1 MTELSSTNTGS
12 FRLPHASHARVED
25 AMHPGVV
32 ACSPDTPVRDV
43 ARIMAS
49 RHIHAVVM
57 ATPVERG
64 RPMAWGVV
72 TALDLVGGFLERG
85 EELCA
90 ADVAASEPVRVST
103 SDTLESA
110 AQLMVEHGV
119 DHLIVAD
126 AHDGHPVGVLSTL
139 DVAGVFAWG
148 EG

>member
-1 MTELSSTNTGS
+1 MSALPPTSTGS
-12 FRLPHASHARVED
+12 FTLPHAKHARVSD

-32 ACSPDTPVRDV
+32 TCAPDTPVRDI
-43 ARIMAS
+43 ARIMAT
-49 RHIHAVVM
+49 RHIHAVVV
-57 ATPVERG
+57 AVPVERG
-64 RPMAWGVV
+64 EPLTWSVV
-72 TALDLVGGFLERG
+72 TALDLVSGYLDRG

-103 SDTLESA
+103 DDTLQRA
-110 AQLMVEHGV
+110 AQLMVEHAV

-148 EG
+148 EA

>member
-1 MTELSSTNTGS
+1 MSGLPTTITGS
-12 FRLPHASHARVED
+12 FLLPHAGNARVED

-32 ACSPDTPVRDV
+32 TCSPDTTLRDV
-43 ARIMAS
+43 ARIMAT

-57 ATPVERG
+57 THPVERDVA
-64 RPMAWGVV
+64 MTWGVV
-72 TALDLVGGFLERG
+72 TALDLVAGYRERG
-85 EELCA
+85 EQLCA

-103 SDTLESA
+103 ADKLDRA

-139 DVAGVFAWG
+139 DVAGVLAWG

>member
-1 MTELSSTNTGS
+1 MTDLSATSIGS
-12 FRLPHASHARVED
+12 FRLPRPSHARVED

-32 ACSPDTPVRDV
+32 TCSPDTPVRDV
-43 ARIMAS
+43 ARIMAT
-49 RHIHAVVM
+49 RHIHCVVV
-57 ATPVERG
+57 ASPIERG
-64 RPMAWGVV
+64 APTSWGVIS
-72 TALDLVGGFLERG
+72 ALDLVGGYLERG

-103 SDTLESA
+103 ETPLERA
-110 AQLMVEHGV
+110 AQLMVEHGI

-126 AHDGHPVGVLSTL
+126 AHDGHPSGVLSTL

>member
-1 MTELSSTNTGS
+1 MTDLSSTSTGS
-12 FRLPHASHARVED
+12 FRLPHASRARVED

-32 ACSPDTPVRDV
+32 TCSPDTPVRDI
-43 ARIMAS
+43 ARIMAT

-57 ATPVERG
+57 ATPVDRG
-64 RPMAWGVV
+64 VPMTWSVV
-72 TALDLVGGFLERG
+72 TALDMIGGYLERG

-103 SDTLESA
+103 TDSLERA
-110 AQLMVEHGV
+110 AHLMVEHGV
-119 DHLIVAD
+119 DHLIVSD

>member
-1 MTELSSTNTGS
+1 MTDLSSTTTGS
-12 FRLPHASHARVED
+12 FRLPHPTHARVED

-32 ACSPDTPVRDV
+32 TCSPDTPVRDV
-43 ARIMAS
+43 ARIMAT

-57 ATPVERG
+57 ATPAERG
-64 RPMAWGVV
+64 LPLAWGVV
-72 TALDLVGGFLERG
+72 TALDLVGGYLERG

-90 ADVAASEPVRVST
+90 ADVAASEPVRVSS
-103 SDTLESA
+103 SDSLERA

-119 DHLIVAD
+119 DLLIVAD

-139 DVAGVFAWG
+139 DVAGIFAWG